1 MRNIFCLALAGSEE
15 ELLDQL
21 SLVLAGAETGV
32 YATEIVLQVTQS
44 KHPVPIIRIITQ
56 S

>member
-1 MRNIFCLALAGSEE
+1 MRNIFCLAGSEE

-21 SLVLAGAETGV
+21 SLVLAGVETGV
-32 YATEIVLQVTQS
+32 YGTETVLQVTQT
-44 KHPVPIIRIITQ
+44 KHPVSIIRIIIQ